1 MCVAHVCTMYGE
13 DRVEKLTFKAISL
26 YQVVVVVCVAHVC
39 TMYGEG
45 RAEKLTFK
53 AISLYQVV
61 VVVCVWLMC
70 VQCMAKAEQRS

>member
-1 MCVAHVCTMYGE
+1 M
-13 DRVEKLTFKAISL
+13 
-26 YQVVVVVCVAHVC
+26 CVAHVC

-70 VQCMAKAEQRS
+70 VQCMEKVEQRS

>member
-1 MCVAHVCTMYGE
+1 MCMAH
-13 DRVEKLTFKAISL
+13 A
-26 YQVVVVVCVAHVC
+26 C

-70 VQCMAKAEQRS
+70 VQCMVKVEQRS